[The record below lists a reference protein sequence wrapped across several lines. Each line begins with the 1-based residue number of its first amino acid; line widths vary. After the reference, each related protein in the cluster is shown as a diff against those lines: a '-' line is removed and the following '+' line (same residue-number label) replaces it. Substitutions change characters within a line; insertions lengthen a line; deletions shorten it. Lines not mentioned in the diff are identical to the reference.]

1 VSAAALIVVA
11 TEVERPAGNFEILV
25 SGVGKTAAAVVTAE
39 RLAVG
44 PPVPAIVSFGV
55 AGAYPSTGLVV
66 GDVVIATEVALVDE
80 GLDAGSHFV
89 AFSRPGMEVPGGTWT
104 PTDSSLARRLASGA
118 HRLFTVKSGR
128 VATVS
133 VCAGTHE
140 LARERSRDG
149 AIAESMEGAAV
160 AYAARRRGVPFI
172 ELRGI
177 SNLCGPR
184 SGAPFE
190 IASAVRHAAEV
201 LAALEGLR
209 AEGWKPAAESRT

>member
-11 TEVERPAGNFEILV
+11 TEVERPSSDFEILV

-89 AFSRPGMEVPGGTWT
+89 PFSRPGMEVPGGTWT
-104 PTDSSLARRLASGA
+104 PTDPSLVRRLASGT

-172 ELRGI
+172 EVRGI

-201 LAALEGLR
+201 LAALAAPK
-209 AEGWKPAAESRT
+209 AEDQDPFNLSSA

>member
-1 VSAAALIVVA
+1 
-11 TEVERPAGNFEILV
+11 
-25 SGVGKTAAAVVTAE
+25 
-39 RLAVG
+39 
-44 PPVPAIVSFGV
+44 
-55 AGAYPSTGLVV
+55 
-66 GDVVIATEVALVDE
+66 
-80 GLDAGSHFV
+80 
-89 AFSRPGMEVPGGTWT
+89 
-104 PTDSSLARRLASGA
+104 
-118 HRLFTVKSGR
+118 

-172 ELRGI
+172 EVRGI

-201 LAALEGLR
+201 LAAIEGLR
-209 AEGWKPAAESRT
+209 AEG